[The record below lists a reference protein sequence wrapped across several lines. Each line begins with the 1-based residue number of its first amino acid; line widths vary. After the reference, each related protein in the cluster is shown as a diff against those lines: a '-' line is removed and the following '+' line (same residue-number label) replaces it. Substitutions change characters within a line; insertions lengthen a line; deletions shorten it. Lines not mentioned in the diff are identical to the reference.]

1 MSEPTPDTAADD
13 IKFEDA
19 LARLEAIVVEME
31 SGQLSLEDS
40 MSRFEEGTK
49 LANHCGTLLEATEKK
64 VEVLLRDSEGG
75 QQWREVA
82 GGNAPAQ

>member
-1 MSEPTPDTAADD
+1 MSDDASTPDPD

-31 SGQLSLEDS
+31 SGRLSLEDS
-40 MSRFEEGTK
+40 MARFEEGTK

-64 VEVLLRDSEGG
+64 VEVLLRDSESG
-75 QQWREVA
+75 QQWREVT
-82 GGNAPAQ
+82 GGN